1 MDNKETKHTGG
12 GLFVRG
18 VVVSSSATAFQRKD
32 GSGTVVKVQ
41 HEIATQPGVVLFEQY
56 MDPKESNEVK
66 VEDGKVVSF
75 PQLPQFSTIMMKVLR
90 YRFDRERFIVTGAE
104 MEAGA

>member
-1 MDNKETKHTGG
+1 MDKSEIKNTAG
-12 GLFVRG
+12 GLYVRG
-18 VVVSSSATAFQRKD
+18 VIVSSNATAFQRKD
-32 GSGTVVKVQ
+32 GSGIVVKVQ

-56 MDPKESNEVK
+56 MDPKESSEVK

-104 MEAGA
+104 TVAAV